1 MKTILSLLLC
11 VGLAACSNNPIQ
23 RKDGTSSE
31 RPVKLANIAKR
42 DVDDASEIAQR
53 EALNSLKRL
62 AEKLY
67 RRNPAEWRKGNA
79 PTLEAAVA
87 SIFDPLEQWQLSPR
101 STLDWQA
108 SINNAFREDYAGD
121 RIEALMQGL
130 LTMFMAAYEHKTELY
145 MLDELDPQK
154 LYNAA
159 RNIEIAAW
167 RLSNAKNAKGEL
179 LLLSNGTDPNGVP
192 NLSFEREFGK
202 LVATQDL
209 IALII
214 EDKTNRSIRFIVVN
228 LASLA
233 FLPI

>member
-1 MKTILSLLLC
+1 MKIVLPLLLC
-11 VGLAACSNNPIQ
+11 LVLAACSRPI
-23 RKDGTSSE
+23 RHKDGTVSE
-31 RPVKLANIAKR
+31 RPVSLSGIAKR

-53 EALNSLKRL
+53 EAIAALKRL

-87 SIFDPLEQWQLSPR
+87 SIFDPLEHWRLSPR
-101 STLDWQA
+101 SSLDWQT
-108 SINNAFREDYAGD
+108 SLNDAFREDYAGD
-121 RIEALMQGL
+121 RVAALMQGL
-130 LTMFMAAYEHKTELY
+130 LTMVMASYEHKTELY

-167 RLSNAKNAKGEL
+167 RLSNAKKADGEL
-179 LLLSNGTDPNGVP
+179 LLLSNGTDSNGVA

-209 IALII
+209 IARII
-214 EDKTNRSIRFIVVN
+214 EDKTSRSIRFIVVN